1 MGKSLYIAE
10 KPSVAQEFAKAL
22 HLKTKSGDGYL
33 EGKKYIVTWALGH
46 LVELAAPEDYDKA
59 FFADD
64 LFIGDSI
71 STGFS
76 LYGVLDPKNVAA
88 AVGYTPYKALNN
100 AIDLGNGVTDSA
112 YNYAVTMQPKRI
124 FIMLGSNGIT
134 AAASMEESYRTLV
147 EKLQANCPD
156 STVYILSVTPVTTD
170 SSSAAN
176 AGIDNSMIRDF
187 NKYLRDL
194 ASEKGVTYIDLYA
207 LLSDDNGYFLH
218 EYAENDGLHFKGAT
232 YKVVLKYIED
242 II

>member
-1 MGKSLYIAE
+1 M
-10 KPSVAQEFAKAL
+10 
-22 HLKTKSGDGYL
+22 
-33 EGKKYIVTWALGH
+33 
-46 LVELAAPEDYDKA
+46 
-59 FFADD
+59 
-64 LFIGDSI
+64 
-71 STGFS
+71 
-76 LYGVLDPKNVAA
+76 LDPKNVAA
-88 AVGYTPYKALNN
+88 AVGYPPYKALNN
-100 AIDLGNGVTDSA
+100 AIDLGNGVTDTA

>member
-1 MGKSLYIAE
+1 M
-10 KPSVAQEFAKAL
+10 
-22 HLKTKSGDGYL
+22 
-33 EGKKYIVTWALGH
+33 
-46 LVELAAPEDYDKA
+46 
-59 FFADD
+59 
-64 LFIGDSI
+64 
-71 STGFS
+71 
-76 LYGVLDPKNVAA
+76 
-88 AVGYTPYKALNN
+88 
-100 AIDLGNGVTDSA
+100 TDTA
-112 YNYAVTMQPKRI
+112 YNYAVSMQPKHI

-187 NKYLRDL
+187 NKYLREL